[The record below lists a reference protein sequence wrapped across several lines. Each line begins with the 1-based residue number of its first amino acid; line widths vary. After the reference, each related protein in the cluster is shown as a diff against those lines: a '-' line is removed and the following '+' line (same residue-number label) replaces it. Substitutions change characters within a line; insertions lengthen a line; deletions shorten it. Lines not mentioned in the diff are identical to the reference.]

1 MFLYWNESNFSL
13 AKTSAEIAFEMLKWC
28 LQPAN
33 LEFSSVSVSS
43 QICRCPSRNSLS
55 QWGTLTSHLS
65 APLQSLQF
73 FISVAIYRTSP
84 FSLFVKCGYPFLLDA
99 ALHFISVRHSSI
111 SLGGG
116 WYEMTSDRSPPQTWP
131 KATLSVITH
140 LRPVM
145 SSSRCSR
152 TVESRYKQQQ
162 LYLHY

>member
-99 ALHFISVRHSSI
+99 ALHFISVREFSKFRWWVVWND
-111 SLGGG
+111 L
-116 WYEMTSDRSPPQTWP
+116 WQVTTSDLTEGNLVSNYPPEACHVQ
-131 KATLSVITH
+131 LS
-140 LRPVM
+140 L
-145 SSSRCSR
+145 
-152 TVESRYKQQQ
+152 Q
-162 LYLHY
+162 